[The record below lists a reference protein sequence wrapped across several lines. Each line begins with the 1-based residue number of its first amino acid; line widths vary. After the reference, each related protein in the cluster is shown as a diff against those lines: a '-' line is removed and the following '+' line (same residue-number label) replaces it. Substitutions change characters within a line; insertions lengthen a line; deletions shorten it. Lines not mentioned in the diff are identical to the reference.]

1 MECRLWIVCG
11 LYVAFMWIA
20 CGLWIVSELQI
31 VDRKWI
37 RCGLYVDCMYNL
49 DVDGMWIV
57 SVLIVSEIVKW
68 TACTFNWDVDS
79 MWIVSELGL

>member
-1 MECRLWIVCG
+1 MCG